1 MKPNIQIG
9 DIIWSES
16 YKSLGLI
23 LEEYVYPSYTPDGYV
38 SEAKDYYV
46 FIFDDTQLNTYK
58 LKPKDNIVI
67 HNEGLY
73 GKTWWIKGKEY
84 GL

>member
-16 YKSLGLI
+16 YKSLGVI
-23 LEEYVYPSYTPDGYV
+23 LEEYEYP

-46 FIFDDTQLNTYK
+46 FIFDETCLNKMST
-58 LKPKDNIVI
+58 KPKGNIVI

-73 GKTWWIKGKEY
+73 GKTWWIKES
-84 GL
+84 

>member
-1 MKPNIQIG
+1 MKPNIKIG

-16 YKSLGLI
+16 YKSCGII
-23 LEEYVYPSYTPDGYV
+23 LEEANYDDHST
-38 SEAKDYYV
+38 DYYV
-46 FIFDDTQLNTYK
+46 FIFDDVYMSK
-58 LKPKDNIVI
+58 FRVKPKDNIVI
-67 HNEGLY
+67 HNEELY

>member
-16 YKSLGLI
+16 YKSFGVI
-23 LEEYVYPSYTPDGYV
+23 LEEYEYP

-46 FIFDDTQLNTYK
+46 FIFDETYLNKMST
-58 LKPKDNIVI
+58 KPKDNVVI

-73 GKTWWIKGKEY
+73 GNTWWRKET
-84 GL
+84 

>member
-23 LEEYVYPSYTPDGYV
+23 IEEYVYPSEG
-38 SEAKDYYV
+38 KDFYV
-46 FIFDDTQLNTYK
+46 FIFDDTQLNTHR
-58 LKPKDNIVI
+58 LKPKDNVVI